1 MTDPTTAVS
10 PDNVVAGGP
19 EPVRAMSYTWRERMF
34 MFLVMGL
41 QVVVGFVACTFETPG
56 EVFSGIFWTVTKPV
70 GVYSTTAMIDTNTW
84 LSAKWDRSL
93 LDSYRTGKAVVTV
106 DIVSSLPDRALDD
119 ANLSAH
125 QTYLDLFKAGK
136 LRKVTER
143 ATLSFERNG
152 FGWNLVGAT
161 PEQFDAKARIAAYL
175 SHATQGP
182 LTFVGD
188 AGVYRDD
195 KPYSAIRLTL
205 NSFMVGAAGTMLS
218 LGSLGV
224 GLAFAIV
231 KGRVSP
237 VLTGVGCAFVITFG
251 PGWLISV
258 LTHSPAPLIGSQPW
272 GLLSWLHPVAG
283 SCLDSSNFLV
293 WCFV

>member
-1 MTDPTTAVS
+1 MTDPTTAIS

-19 EPVRAMSYTWRERMF
+19 EPVRAMSYTWRERAF
-34 MFLVMGL
+34 MFLVVGL
-41 QVVVGFVACTFETPG
+41 LAVVGFVACTFETPG
-56 EVFSGIFWTVTKPV
+56 EVFFHIFSAVTEP
-70 GVYSTTAMIDTNTW
+70 GGGASTTMFDTNTW

-106 DIVSSLPDRALDD
+106 DIVSSLPDHALDD
-119 ANLSAH
+119 ANLSAR

-152 FGWNLVGAT
+152 FGWNVIGAT
-161 PEQFDAKARIAAYL
+161 PDQFDAKARIAAYL

-182 LTFVGD
+182 LTFVED

-205 NSFMVGAAGTMLS
+205 NSFIVGAAGTMLS

-237 VLTGVGCAFVITFG
+237 VLAGVGCAFVITFG
-251 PGWLISV
+251 PDWLISV
-258 LTHSPAPLIGSQPW
+258 LTHSPAPLGGSQPW

-283 SCLDSSNFLV
+283 SCLDSSFFLV